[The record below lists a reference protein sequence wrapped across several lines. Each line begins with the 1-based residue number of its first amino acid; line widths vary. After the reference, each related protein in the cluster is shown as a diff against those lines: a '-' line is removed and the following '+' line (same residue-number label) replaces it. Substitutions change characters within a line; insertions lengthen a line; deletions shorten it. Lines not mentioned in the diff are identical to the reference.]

1 MEIEERYKEFTSAIT
16 ILCHQVQVLKAM
28 ALEDFGIRGSNA
40 NCLFFLDQ
48 NREGLTV
55 SELSGLCG
63 QDKAAISRSL
73 SELEDAGMVKILLE
87 NGKRYRARFILTEAG
102 LQAAKKLW
110 NAIKACVLSGGKLLS
125 EEEREVFYS
134 SLRKIQSSLERLTHS
149 KEEWES

>member
-1 MEIEERYKEFTSAIT
+1 MEIGERYKEFTGAIT
-16 ILCHQVQVLKAM
+16 ALCHQVQVLKAM

-40 NCLFFLDQ
+40 NCLFFLNQ

-73 SELEDAGMVKILLE
+73 SELEDAGMVRVLLE

-102 LQAAKKLW
+102 LKVARKLW
-110 NAIKACVLSGGKLLS
+110 NAIEACVVAGGELLT
-125 EEEREVFYS
+125 EEERAVFYTC
-134 SLRKIQSSLERLTHS
+134 LKKIQNSLEILTHS
-149 KEEWES
+149 KKQWES